1 MENEEKSVATLDA
14 EMVERFK
21 RKFNYFT
28 TEEVNDIH
36 NQATYDY
43 LHGNKNVGKYLRGI
57 LRYFNR
63 CNWPK
68 WDGSR
73 MSWYKHKLFKQGK
86 L

>member
-1 MENEEKSVATLDA
+1 MSKTY
-14 EMVERFK
+14 K
-21 RKFNYFT
+21 
-28 TEEVNDIH
+28 H
-36 NQATYDY
+36 QATYDY
-43 LHGNKNVGKYLRGI
+43 LHGNKNVGKYLHGI

-73 MSWYKHKLFKQGK
+73 MSWYKHKLFKQSK

>member
-1 MENEEKSVATLDA
+1 MGDRPRGNSLGVLLGAY
-14 EMVERFK
+14 
-21 RKFNYFT
+21 FNLKIMSKTYK
-28 TEEVNDIH
+28 H
-36 NQATYDY
+36 QATYDY

-68 WDGSR
+68 WDGAR

>member
-1 MENEEKSVATLDA
+1 MSKTY
-14 EMVERFK
+14 K
-21 RKFNYFT
+21 
-28 TEEVNDIH
+28 H
-36 NQATYDY
+36 QATYNY

-68 WDGSR
+68 WDGAR
-73 MSWYKHKLFKQGK
+73 ISWYKHKLFKQG

>member
-1 MENEEKSVATLDA
+1 MSKTY
-14 EMVERFK
+14 K
-21 RKFNYFT
+21 
-28 TEEVNDIH
+28 H
-36 NQATYDY
+36 QATYDY

-73 MSWYKHKLFKQGK
+73 ISWYKHKLFKQGNEDFK
-86 L
+86 YNNKTRKTTIQDKDS